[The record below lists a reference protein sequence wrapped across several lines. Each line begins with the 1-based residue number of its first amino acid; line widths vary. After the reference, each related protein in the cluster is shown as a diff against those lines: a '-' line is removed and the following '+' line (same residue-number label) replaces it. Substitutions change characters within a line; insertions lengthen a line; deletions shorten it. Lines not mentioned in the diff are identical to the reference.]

1 MDLTFWV
8 GDYSGDSPT
17 MRFSSGPSGQLKLF
31 QMVDLLVGVRE
42 EWRTRK
48 LASWLPVNQG
58 LLDDA
63 GIGEAL
69 SRSISQWA
77 QGG

>member
-17 MRFSSGPSGQLKLF
+17 MRFSSGPSGQPKLF
-31 QMVDLLVGVRE
+31 QMVDLLVGVKE

-77 QGG
+77 QVG